1 MSISAALPPMA
12 PTGMPPPTA
21 FPKIVKSGDTPAKKA
36 SLFFECFPYLYP
48 EPVLVK

>member
-21 FPKIVKSGDTPAKKA
+21 FPKIVKSGDTPAKKGI
-36 SLFFECFPYLYP
+36 SLF
-48 EPVLVK
+48 